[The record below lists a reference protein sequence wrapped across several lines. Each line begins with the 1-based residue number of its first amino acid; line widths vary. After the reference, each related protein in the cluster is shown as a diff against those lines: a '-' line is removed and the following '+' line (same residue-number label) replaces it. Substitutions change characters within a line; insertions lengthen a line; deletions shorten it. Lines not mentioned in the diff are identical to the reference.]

1 MAQCSLSSADNSE
14 AFGIEVQSRL
24 HHIFNPSLRPVLI
37 LHRFIRSVR
46 TFPYLL
52 NIKFYAFR
60 HFNSSLTLP
69 SSPSAINM
77 AVRGL
82 ARGDNSISICE
93 HSIHT
98 HRNSRTGATAT
109 SQTSPKSS

>member
-1 MAQCSLSSADNSE
+1 MAQCSFSSADNSE
-14 AFGIEVQSRL
+14 AFGIEVPLRP
-24 HHIFNPSLRPVLI
+24 HRIFNPSLRPILI

-69 SSPSAINM
+69 SKSQRHQHGRP
-77 AVRGL
+77 R
-82 ARGDNSISICE
+82 AR
-93 HSIHT
+93 
-98 HRNSRTGATAT
+98 SRR
-109 SQTSPKSS
+109 